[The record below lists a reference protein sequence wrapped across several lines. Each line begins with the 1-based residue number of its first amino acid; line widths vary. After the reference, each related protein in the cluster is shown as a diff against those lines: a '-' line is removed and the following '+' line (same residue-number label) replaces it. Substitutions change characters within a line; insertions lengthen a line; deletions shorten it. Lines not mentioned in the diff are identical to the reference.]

1 MNTAE
6 KVKMYRLRNAW
17 SQEQLA
23 DLTSLSARTVQ
34 RIESGQKP
42 GLETL
47 AALASAFE
55 LHAADLQDDPDEQP
69 DSPPPSPPAAASASQ
84 ARFFRKLASFIIVC
98 AALLM
103 INYLFSPHSRW
114 ALIVTLVWGLL
125 LAVRAFNL
133 FVLAKIFPEARVLPE
148 IRR

>member
-1 MNTAE
+1 M
-6 KVKMYRLRNAW
+6 
-17 SQEQLA
+17 
-23 DLTSLSARTVQ
+23 
-34 RIESGQKP
+34 
-42 GLETL
+42 
-47 AALASAFE
+47 
-55 LHAADLQDDPDEQP
+55 
-69 DSPPPSPPAAASASQ
+69 
-84 ARFFRKLASFIIVC
+84 C

-133 FVLAKIFPEARVLPE
+133 FVLAKIFPEARVLPD